1 MKHHNSTV
9 VVASEK
15 DYAEDTQLHKDKKK
29 SKTTKSSQPSRSTA
43 ISTTSSATNNASK
56 ESHKR
61 KLKLAG
67 GDDVHTNNAGVT
79 TTAATNVWTQNQ
91 QKIFE
96 WALSSYPKGTSE
108 RWEKIAGEIPGKNK
122 VSYTTRLT

>member
-29 SKTTKSSQPSRSTA
+29 SKTTKSSQPSQSAA
-43 ISTTSSATNNASK
+43 ISTTSAATNNASK
-56 ESHKR
+56 ESQKL

-67 GDDVHTNNAGVT
+67 GDDLHTNNVGVT

-96 WALSSYPKGTSE
+96 WALSTYPKGTSE
-108 RWEKIAGEIPGKNK
+108 RWEKIAAEIPGKSK
-122 VSYTTRLT
+122 VS

>member
-1 MKHHNSTV
+1 MV
-9 VVASEK
+9 VTSEK
-15 DYAEDTQLHKDKKK
+15 DYAQGTQLHEDKKK
-29 SKTTKSSQPSRSTA
+29 SKSTKSSQPSQSTA
-43 ISTTSSATNNASK
+43 ISTTSAATNNASK
-56 ESHKR
+56 ESQKL

-96 WALSSYPKGTSE
+96 WALSTYPKGTSE
-108 RWEKIAGEIPGKNK
+108 RWEKIADEIPGKSK
-122 VSYTTRLT
+122 VS